1 MNPVLIIGAV
11 LGLLSVAIGASAE
24 HLIRQNVEPEIWRW
38 VMTAVRYHQIGAVVV
53 TAIGLALA
61 SGLGAAHRFI
71 LSAGFLIAGT
81 VLFSFSIYAAA
92 LTGVEKLTYLT
103 PLGGV
108 SLMFGW
114 LLLIWAGFG
123 ANRES

>member
-53 TAIGLALA
+53 TALGLALA
-61 SGLGAAHRFI
+61 AGVGSAHRFI
-71 LSAGFLIAGT
+71 FSAGFLIAGT
-81 VLFSFSIYAAA
+81 VLFSFSIYTAA
-92 LTGVEKLTYLT
+92 LTGIEKLTYLT

-114 LLLIWAGFG
+114 LLLVWAGFG
-123 ANRES
+123 ANRE

>member
-1 MNPVLIIGAV
+1 MNPVLVIGAV

-38 VMTAVRYHQIGAVVV
+38 VMTAVRYHQIGAVIV

-61 SGLGAAHRFI
+61 AGVGAAHRFI

-92 LTGVEKLTYLT
+92 LTGIEKLTYLT

-114 LLLIWAGFG
+114 LLLIWAGFA
-123 ANRES
+123 ANRE

>member
-1 MNPVLIIGAV
+1 MNPVLIMGAL
-11 LGLLSVAIGASAE
+11 LGLLSVIIGASAE

-38 VMTAVRYHQIGAVVV
+38 VMTAVRYHQLGAVTV
-53 TAIGLALA
+53 TAVGLALA
-61 SGLGAAHRFI
+61 CGIGSAYRFV
-71 LSAGFLIAGT
+71 LASGFLIAGT
-81 VLFSFSIYAAA
+81 ILFSFSIYAAA
-92 LTGVEKLTYLT
+92 LTGIEKLTYLT

-123 ANRES
+123 ANRE

>member
-1 MNPVLIIGAV
+1 MNPVLIVGAL

-53 TAIGLALA
+53 TAVGLALA
-61 SGLGAAHRFI
+61 AGVGSAHRFI

-92 LTGVEKLTYLT
+92 LTGIEKLTYLT

-123 ANRES
+123 ANRE